1 MERRFDESACGRY
14 KNAAK
19 ASKPA
24 LASWLAGFFVPADRY
39 LKPEEREC
47 ISNKK
52 GIKS

>member
-24 LASWLAGFFVPADRY
+24 LASWLAGFFCARRSL